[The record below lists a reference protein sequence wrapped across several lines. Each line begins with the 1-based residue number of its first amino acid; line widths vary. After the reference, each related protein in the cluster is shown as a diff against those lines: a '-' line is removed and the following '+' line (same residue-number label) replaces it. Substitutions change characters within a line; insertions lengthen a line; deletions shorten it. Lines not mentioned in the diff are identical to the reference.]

1 MACTWKRSWCWK
13 CWWFEDKNVV
23 VNSVLFLLKI
33 MIKTAPYGRWC
44 DKCWIWLRGQWW
56 SKASTAASLWEFS
69 ETGESDIKVKQGKF
83 SRISLIFDSMH
94 WSELEF
100 SLNLKKHIMVMVI
113 VMIIVMVMVMVSLKR
128 RSGWVNITVVSCTRP
143 VHLWLVEAKVG
154 MRCSYSVITVKMIMA
169 MALILKVFEGL
180 WWWKTTPFIQLHYW
194 QKFTPCTKLM
204 LFPKI
209 KWKSFPPK
217 KLIIIAIIIIMR
229 NFSGWGGHRNR
240 TLWVGSSH
248 NIFRWTAI

>member
-1 MACTWKRSWCWK
+1 MSHRHTNITCTWKRSWCCK
-13 CWWFEDKNVV
+13 CWWFEDKNAM
-23 VNSVLFLLKI
+23 VNRVLFILKI

-44 DKCWIWLRGQWW
+44 DKYDCEDNDDQKPAPPHPSESSLKQENLI
-56 SKASTAASLWEFS
+56 SKSNS
-69 ETGESDIKVKQGKF
+69 
-83 SRISLIFDSMH
+83 SRISLIFNSMH

-180 WWWKTTPFIQLHYW
+180 WWWKTTPFIQLQYW

-248 NIFRWTAI
+248 NIFR

>member
-1 MACTWKRSWCWK
+1 MSRRHTNMTCTWKRSWCCK
-13 CWWFEDKNVV
+13 CWWFEDKNAV
-23 VNSVLFLLKI
+23 VNSVLFILKI

-44 DKCWIWLRGQWW
+44 VKYDCEDNDDQKPAPPHPSESSLKQENLI
-56 SKASTAASLWEFS
+56 SKSNR
-69 ETGESDIKVKQGKF
+69 GKF
-83 SRISLIFDSMH
+83 SRISLIFNSMH
-94 WSELEF
+94 WSEL
-100 SLNLKKHIMVMVI
+100 SLNLKKHLMVI
-113 VMIIVMVMVMVSLKR
+113 VIVMVMVSLKR

-180 WWWKTTPFIQLHYW
+180 WWWKKTLLSFNCTIGKNSLRAQNLCCS
-194 QKFTPCTKLM
+194 QKSNEN
-204 LFPKI
+204 LFPQ
-209 KWKSFPPK
+209 K

-229 NFSGWGGHRNR
+229 HFSGWGRHRNR

-248 NIFRWTAI
+248 NIFR